1 MSEQDKSVK
10 EYEREIKF
18 HLPSEDDWDH
28 AVKTMHL
35 SKAGRASLLELLY
48 EINADVENHNL
59 YIRNHPSR
67 DENISKLEDFE
78 KAAKA
83 FREVIVQNEK
93 SLPSFLP
100 GKSLE
105 DIGQIFTIDVLY
117 QAVGKNLSPRSPS
130 RRMLKLL
137 KEKNLKPKRLTKQ
150 EKEKIN
156 QQIKSDAGYAYADKL
171 LVHIL
176 NILIEPIDKW
186 HEERKRLSKGG
197 RTKDQFRRG
206 FVEKLA
212 INAEAI
218 IGENLS
224 FDVKGNFF
232 ELADLTLGICGVSIK
247 NLKNIIG
254 EVVLDLGLSMRVKK
268 SG

>member
-18 HLPSEDDWDH
+18 HIPSEDDWDH

-48 EINADVENHNL
+48 EINADIENHNL

-83 FREVIVQNEK
+83 FREVIVQNK
-93 SLPSFLP
+93 NSLPSFLP
-100 GKSLE
+100 GRALE
-105 DIGQIFTIDVLY
+105 GIGQIFTIDVIN
-117 QAVGKNLSPRSPS
+117 QVIGRNLSTRSPN
-130 RRMLKLL
+130 RKMLKLL
-137 KEKNLKPKRLTKQ
+137 KEKNIKPKKLTKQ
-150 EKEKIN
+150 ENEKIN

-171 LVHIL
+171 LVHVL
-176 NILIEPIDKW
+176 DLLIEPIDKW
-186 HEERKRLSKGG
+186 HEDRKRLSKGG
-197 RTKDQFRRG
+197 RTKDQFRRD

-212 INAEAI
+212 INADAI
-218 IGENLS
+218 IGEKLS

-254 EVVLDLGLSMRVKK
+254 EVVLDLGLSTKVKK